1 MEVMDLSKLKKG
13 MEFPTYRYTLRPDII
28 KTYLEAVEE
37 SDSLY
42 TDEEQDTQ
50 SLFGHPVVP
59 PTTIAIYVT
68 PSRVLKTIK
77 NKPPSGLIQT
87 GQRFEFY
94 HPIRIGETVTVKASI
109 DDLYQKK
116 GRNYVVL
123 KGEGVNEQGQRAA
136 VSYLTFIWPSQ
147 S

>member
-1 MEVMDLSKLKKG
+1 MEVMHLIELKKG
-13 MEFPTYRYTLRPDII
+13 MTFPIYRYTLRPDII

-37 SDSLY
+37 SDPLY
-42 TDEEQDTQ
+42 TGEEQVPK

-68 PSRVLKTIK
+68 PSRVLKTIER
-77 NKPPSGLIQT
+77 KPPPGMIQT

-94 HPIRIGETVTVKASI
+94 HPIGIGETVTVKASI